1 MLHSNRIGRFCA
13 IFEKKEKEIKQ
24 REKFN
29 YVHRHNV
36 RNLPQFKNDSNVF
49 INDGYYENF
58 RGWALKSTDQSR
70 SYVVDIPDRSSVVRN
85 RKFLKPCIENSAD
98 HFVETSTKQNGDA
111 ETNKDEASSYVTRS
125 GRMSKLP

>member
-1 MLHSNRIGRFCA
+1 MLLSNRIGRFCA

-29 YVHRHNV
+29 YGHRHNV

-49 INDGYYENF
+49 INNGYF
-58 RGWALKSTDQSR
+58 IGWALKSTDQPR

-85 RKFLKPCIENSAD
+85 RKFLKPCIKNSAD
-98 HFVETSTKQNGDA
+98 HFLETSTKQNGDA